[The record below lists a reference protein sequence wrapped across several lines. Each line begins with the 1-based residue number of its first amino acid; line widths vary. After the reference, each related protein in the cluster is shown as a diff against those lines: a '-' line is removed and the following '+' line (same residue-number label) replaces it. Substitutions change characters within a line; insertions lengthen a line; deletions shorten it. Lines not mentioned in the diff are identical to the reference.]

1 MLKKKI
7 LISLVII
14 QGLLIIAGIIAII
27 FGVFYKMSNNDN
39 KTIIMNK
46 NIGLNDVYLINE
58 NQYQQKLIKDNKA
71 IFQIVDI
78 EMNKVLKE
86 ANEISQYAPRIL
98 SLTINPEKIGALIGP
113 GGKNI
118 KKIIEDTE
126 CEVNVDD
133 DGLVSSPC
141 KHNTCRYKPIKST
154 HTQFLLSHAKYFYVS
169 PF

>member
-7 LISLVII
+7 LISLVIF

-58 NQYQQKLIKDNKA
+58 NQYQQKLVKDNKA

-78 EMNKVLKE
+78 ETNKVLKE
-86 ANEISQYAPRIL
+86 IVI
-98 SLTINPEKIGALIGP
+98 EK
-113 GGKNI
+113 
-118 KKIIEDTE
+118 D
-126 CEVNVDD
+126 
-133 DGLVSSPC
+133 
-141 KHNTCRYKPIKST
+141 
-154 HTQFLLSHAKYFYVS
+154 
-169 PF
+169 

>member
-58 NQYQQKLIKDNKA
+58 NQYQQKLVKDNKA

-78 EMNKVLKE
+78 ETNKVLKE
-86 ANEISQYAPRIL
+86 I
-98 SLTINPEKIGALIGP
+98 
-113 GGKNI
+113 
-118 KKIIEDTE
+118 IIEKD
-126 CEVNVDD
+126 
-133 DGLVSSPC
+133 
-141 KHNTCRYKPIKST
+141 
-154 HTQFLLSHAKYFYVS
+154 
-169 PF
+169 

>member
-46 NIGLNDVYLINE
+46 NIGLNDVYLINK
-58 NQYQQKLIKDNKA
+58 NQYQQKLIKDNRA

-78 EMNKVLKE
+78 ETNKVLKE
-86 ANEISQYAPRIL
+86 IVI
-98 SLTINPEKIGALIGP
+98 EK
-113 GGKNI
+113 
-118 KKIIEDTE
+118 D
-126 CEVNVDD
+126 
-133 DGLVSSPC
+133 
-141 KHNTCRYKPIKST
+141 
-154 HTQFLLSHAKYFYVS
+154 
-169 PF
+169 

>member
-46 NIGLNDVYLINE
+46 NISLNDVYLIDE
-58 NQYQQKLIKDNKA
+58 NQYQQKLVKDNIA

-78 EMNKVLKE
+78 ETNKVLKE
-86 ANEISQYAPRIL
+86 IVI
-98 SLTINPEKIGALIGP
+98 EK
-113 GGKNI
+113 
-118 KKIIEDTE
+118 D
-126 CEVNVDD
+126 
-133 DGLVSSPC
+133 
-141 KHNTCRYKPIKST
+141 
-154 HTQFLLSHAKYFYVS
+154 
-169 PF
+169 